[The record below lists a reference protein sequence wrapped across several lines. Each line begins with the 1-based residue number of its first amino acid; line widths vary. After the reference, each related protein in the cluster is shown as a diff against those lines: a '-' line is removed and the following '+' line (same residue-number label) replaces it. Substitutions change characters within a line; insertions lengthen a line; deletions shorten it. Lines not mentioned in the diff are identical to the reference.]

1 MADTIKKI
9 LIIKPSALGD
19 IVHTLPVLQAL
30 KNCWPEA
37 ELHWVVARGLHTF
50 LEGHPLIHRLWIFD
64 RQKWKRIDA
73 LPGSSRDIWQ
83 FARGLRAERFDVSI
97 DFSGLLRSGLI
108 TWAAR
113 ARLRLGFANGDE
125 GSFLFYNR
133 AIPGDMTLHAVDR
146 SLALIRSLGCESG
159 DVVFPLPP
167 FDPDPPVLRGLPGR
181 FAVLAPSA
189 GKEANRWPAE
199 RFGEL
204 AARLPLPSVIIAGP
218 AEEAIARSVVEHAG
232 GRAVNLAGRTGLKD
246 LLALLSRASFLVCND
261 TGPQHLAAAL
271 GIPVFAIFGP
281 ANPVRTG
288 PYGQGHRVIRK
299 EMDCSPCYRW
309 QPCDHWRCMREITVD
324 EVEAVI
330 RADGVLERNH
340 GEVSWE
346 TP

>member
-1 MADTIKKI
+1 MKKI

-19 IVHTLPVLQAL
+19 IVHTLPVLHAL
-30 KNCWPEA
+30 KNCWPDV

-64 RQKWKRIDA
+64 RQKWKRPASLPATA
-73 LPGSSRDIWQ
+73 LEIRQ
-83 FARGLRAERFDVSI
+83 FARGLRAERFDASL

-108 TWAAR
+108 TWAAG

-133 AIPGDMTLHAVDR
+133 AVPGDMTIHAVDR
-146 SLALIRSLGCESG
+146 SLALVRALGCETG
-159 DVVFPLPP
+159 EVLFPLPP
-167 FDPDPPVLRGLPGR
+167 FDPDPPALRGLPER

-199 RFGEL
+199 RFGAL

-218 AEEAIARSVVEHAG
+218 AEQEIAAEVERHAA

-246 LLALLSRASFLVCND
+246 LLALLARASFLVCND
-261 TGPQHLAAAL
+261 TGPQHMAAAL
-271 GIPVFAIFGP
+271 GVPVFAIFGP
-281 ANPVRTG
+281 ANPARTG
-288 PYGQGHRVIRK
+288 PYGQAQRVIRK

-309 QPCDHWRCMREITVD
+309 QPCDHWRCMREISVD
-324 EVEAVI
+324 DVEAVI
-330 RADGVLERNH
+330 RADGVLDQYQ
-340 GEVSWE
+340 GEAPWE
-346 TP
+346 SP